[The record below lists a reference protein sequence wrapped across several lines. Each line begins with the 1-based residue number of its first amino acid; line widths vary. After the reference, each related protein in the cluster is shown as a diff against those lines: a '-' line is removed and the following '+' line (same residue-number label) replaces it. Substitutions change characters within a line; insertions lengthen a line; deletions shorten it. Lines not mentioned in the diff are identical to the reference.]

1 MAENKSHKVLISF
14 TPWEEKGFKIELLH
28 IWEKLGGEQPG
39 GKMELSHDGRQE
51 ALDYITSQ
59 QTGII
64 NIKDENNGG
73 QSYSFGV
80 FIIDRN
86 YFNNRIEL
94 SFIIIPKDDLLA
106 GKDFYI
112 KPMSRTFSS
121 VSKAVEQVWPGKDE
135 KNGNPIIKNI
145 EPDTNEGEV
154 YQDNE
159 TGSSFL
165 SRVCGG
171 WKYKSVFAFSWDGL
185 VIKGIGDDIKG
196 DVEIVTGA
204 AGAWQQK
211 STSRLKYSSLNNRS
225 LFNPWTND
233 NKDDDSSISK
243 STTSEK
249 DFKDCQPKFVTSSIS
264 KDSYKIH
271 APGYD
276 TLEKNLK
283 KNSEFRGYS
292 STVIVAQEMPKD
304 WKIGDVVV
312 YKRIDLNN
320 ASETEK
326 DIKTLRCVVAAN
338 EFFFSQNGASR
349 VGPNGYPFEW
359 QAVLWGLD
367 EFDVTKE
374 LQNNTN
380 NNG

>member
-1 MAENKSHKVLISF
+1 MAENESHKVLISF
-14 TPWEEKGFKIELLH
+14 TPWEKKGFKIELLH

-39 GKMELSHDGRQE
+39 GKMELSHDGNQE

-94 SFIIIPKDDLLA
+94 SFIIIPKDNLLA

-165 SRVCGG
+165 SRICGG
-171 WKYKSVFAFSWDGL
+171 WKYKSVFSFSWDGL

-204 AGAWQQK
+204 AG
-211 STSRLKYSSLNNRS
+211 
-225 LFNPWTND
+225 
-233 NKDDDSSISK
+233 K

-326 DIKTLRCVVAAN
+326 DVKTLRCVVAAN